1 MASMWRRAML
11 YLGLGPDEEYDDYDA
26 GYDDPAPSANG
37 PRQTGAPAASSSYPG
52 GPRPGVTATPS
63 YPSEDSAMGAVR
75 PLGRPA
81 EPQGGAGGDF
91 ASQVGAGGGIGSG
104 GIGAVT
110 PSGGIGRSRTTVV
123 RPMPV
128 AASARPRLVVPAS
141 FNQAQELADTFKGNQ
156 PVVMNLRH
164 ADREVSRR
172 LIDFSSGLCYGLGG
186 RMEKLDGQVY
196 LLSPANIEVTEDER
210 TRLRDRGYED

>member
-1 MASMWRRAML
+1 MATMWRKAML

-26 GYDDPAPSANG
+26 GYDDPAPSRPA
-37 PRQTGAPAASSSYPG
+37 PRPGAAASPSYPG
-52 GPRPGVTATPS
+52 GGGSS
-63 YPSEDSAMGAVR
+63 YPDEGSAVR
-75 PLGRPA
+75 PLGPSRPA
-81 EPQGGAGGDF
+81 EPQSDF
-91 ASQVGAGGGIGSG
+91 ASQVGAAG

-110 PSGGIGRSRTTVV
+110 PAGGLGGRSRTTVV

-128 AASARPRLVVPAS
+128 ASSARPRLVVPAS

-164 ADREVSRR
+164 ADREVARR

>member
-1 MASMWRRAML
+1 MATMWRKAML

-26 GYDDPAPSANG
+26 GYDDPAPSRPA
-37 PRQTGAPAASSSYPG
+37 PRAGGTAA
-52 GPRPGVTATPS
+52 PS
-63 YPSEDSAMGAVR
+63 YPSGSSVSASYPDEQGGAVR
-75 PLGRPA
+75 PLGPSRAA
-81 EPQGGAGGDF
+81 EPQANDF
-91 ASQVGAGGGIGSG
+91 ATQVGAAG

-110 PSGGIGRSRTTVV
+110 PAGGLGGRSRTTVV

-128 AASARPRLVVPAS
+128 ASSARPRLVVPSS

-164 ADREVSRR
+164 ADREVARR

>member
-1 MASMWRRAML
+1 M
-11 YLGLGPDEEYDDYDA
+11 G
-26 GYDDPAPSANG
+26 
-37 PRQTGAPAASSSYPG
+37 Q
-52 GPRPGVTATPS
+52 GVGQGV
-63 YPSEDSAMGAVR
+63 GAVR
-75 PLGRPA
+75 PLGPA
-81 EPQGGAGGDF
+81 QPQGGGDF
-91 ASQVGAGGGIGSG
+91 ASQVGAAGIGAA

-110 PSGGIGRSRTTVV
+110 PAGGLGGRSRTTVV

-128 AASARPRLVVPAS
+128 ASSARPRLVVPAS

-156 PVVMNLRH
+156 PVVMNLRR
-164 ADREVSRR
+164 ADREVARR